1 MGKERPFVTVAIVAG
16 ASSGLGCAYARSIPE
31 LFPQVDEIWLV
42 ARREEALRE
51 VGAGLGVPFRVL
63 ALDMARQGTGALAQL
78 LEETRPIREQRGRL
92 GDFDAMPGED
102 MGPMIRLNC
111 EALTLWARAALPYMG
126 KGSFIL
132 NTCSIA
138 AFVPNPRMAL
148 YSATKAFVFSLSK
161 ALRYELKGQGIN
173 VLAACPGPMDTN
185 FLEAAGIPGNSKTFE
200 WLPGAERWPGPC
212 GGGPGAGCPY
222 PAPAVRCTGAGNW
235 LPHNW
240 LMPLSNAEPGS
251 MPGWKRGRRGRLVC

>member
-1 MGKERPFVTVAIVAG
+1 MGKERPFVTVAIVTG
-16 ASSGLGCAYARSIPE
+16 ASSGLGRAYARSIPE

-42 ARREEALRE
+42 ARREEVLQE

-78 LEETRPIREQRGRL
+78 LEETRPRVEILVNNAGFGLL

-161 ALRYELKGQGIN
+161 ALRYELKGRDIN

-200 WLPGAERWPGPC
+200 RLPRVQPERVARGSLRAAAR
-212 GGGPGAGCPY
+212 GR
-222 PAPAVRCTGAGNW
+222 AVYTQRLLYKVYRVLGKL

-240 LMPLSNAEPGS
+240 LMPLS
-251 MPGWKRGRRGRLVC
+251 KC

>member
-1 MGKERPFVTVAIVAG
+1 MGKERPFVTVAIVTG
-16 ASSGLGCAYARSIPE
+16 ASSGLGRAYARSIPE

-78 LEETRPIREQRGRL
+78 LEETRPRVEILVNNAGFGLL
-92 GDFDAMPGED
+92 GDFDAMPGEGI
-102 MGPMIRLNC
+102 GPMIRLNC
-111 EALTLWARAALPYMG
+111 EALALWAWAALPYMG

-161 ALRYELKGQGIN
+161 ALRYELKGRGIN

-200 WLPGAERWPGPC
+200 RLPRVHPERVARGSLRAAAR
-212 GGGPGAGCPY
+212 GR
-222 PAPAVRCTGAGNW
+222 AVYTQRLLYKVYRVLGKL

-240 LMPLSNAEPGS
+240 LMPLS
-251 MPGWKRGRRGRLVC
+251 KC